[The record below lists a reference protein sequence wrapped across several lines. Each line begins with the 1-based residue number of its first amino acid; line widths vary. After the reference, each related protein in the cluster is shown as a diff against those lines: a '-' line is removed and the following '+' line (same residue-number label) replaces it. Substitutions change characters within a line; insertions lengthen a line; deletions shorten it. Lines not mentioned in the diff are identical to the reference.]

1 MGRSVP
7 TACLFLL
14 ACPVVTSI
22 WVQTARP
29 CKVHPGGGAVVTIYG
44 TGFRPTFSSPEPV
57 VYIGPD
63 TRNTYIHPQYTRRLS
78 NETIEIAAPITG
90 WGLSGAMSAKVRVVV
105 GPEEYETSVGFWEF
119 TCSSC
124 SGTCPAEECPPPSC
138 SMAQLATA
146 AGGGAA
152 AMQMMAAD
160 PKCGACLAKCQ
171 AVPAAQQQ
179 ACGMACANDAPTGC
193 VDKSTCGKAC
203 NADAPPCPTPPAQL
217 VFAAGGG
224 GGGGGGTTPGGP
236 PAQSGGGGAAAAAA
250 CTIAQVMSVSAAP
263 SAVVAVMGLLSSA
276 PACGGCLMTCA
287 TSANPTACAMK
298 CAGM

>member
-90 WGLSGAMSAKVRVVV
+90 WGLSGISSRLNRGCILRHTNDLRQLRVRVACCCRCNVS
-105 GPEEYETSVGFWEF
+105 E
-119 TCSSC
+119 SSRRRW
-124 SGTCPAEECPPPSC
+124 SRRVRGIHRT
-138 SMAQLATA
+138 
-146 AGGGAA
+146 
-152 AMQMMAAD
+152 
-160 PKCGACLAKCQ
+160 
-171 AVPAAQQQ
+171 
-179 ACGMACANDAPTGC
+179 
-193 VDKSTCGKAC
+193 
-203 NADAPPCPTPPAQL
+203 
-217 VFAAGGG
+217 
-224 GGGGGGTTPGGP
+224 
-236 PAQSGGGGAAAAAA
+236 
-250 CTIAQVMSVSAAP
+250 
-263 SAVVAVMGLLSSA
+263 
-276 PACGGCLMTCA
+276 
-287 TSANPTACAMK
+287 
-298 CAGM
+298 